1 VSPSSQ
7 ARNFATSSSD
17 SWVCGSRGL
26 TRGVGVGG
34 VGGVPAVPP
43 RAPLNAPANL
53 AAARLSD
60 GFTVAPANTASSDAL
75 PAAAEGGGVEACGG
89 SACALLPACIP
100 PPPPVA
106 EVPAARGGRRLPN
119 VAKNS
124 LTDGWRAAIPSGSAC
139 GSSRAGDSIDSRCLD
154 GRDGGESTGV
164 RSKVGVSSDSGAP
177 AGVGASID
185 GERGAAGGGEGRSI
199 GGGSRLS
206 ATTSGCA
213 ARSAASISAILSFSP

>member
-1 VSPSSQ
+1 MLLDVGQSFGSVQSRLTRAEQIEIWAIDDGDFHSPVSPSSQ

-75 PAAAEGGGVEACGG
+75 PAAPEGGGVEACGG

-119 VAKNS
+119 VAKHS
-124 LTDGWRAAIPSGSAC
+124 LTRAWRAANPAGSA
-139 GSSRAGDSIDSRCLD
+139 
-154 GRDGGESTGV
+154 
-164 RSKVGVSSDSGAP
+164 
-177 AGVGASID
+177 
-185 GERGAAGGGEGRSI
+185 GRS
-199 GGGSRLS
+199 
-206 ATTSGCA
+206 
-213 ARSAASISAILSFSP
+213 